1 MRGLRGKSEVK
12 NNKGKAPK
20 NANIEEQ
27 AKEGAL
33 AKKTTKTQNKSQ
45 KGRSK
50 TSNIRHC
57 REGKNSA
64 TKWKKQPTI

>member
-45 KGRSK
+45 KGRIK
-50 TSNIRHC
+50 
-57 REGKNSA
+57 GKGERFFCGYIFRFL
-64 TKWKKQPTI
+64 WKDL